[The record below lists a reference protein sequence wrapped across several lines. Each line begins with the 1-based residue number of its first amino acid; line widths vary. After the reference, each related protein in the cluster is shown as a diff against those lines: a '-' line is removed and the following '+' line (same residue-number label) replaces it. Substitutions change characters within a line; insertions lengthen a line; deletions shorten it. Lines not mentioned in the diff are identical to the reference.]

1 MQVFVRTLSGKTGVV
16 SVLPCDPAAVLLLST
31 AANEGVPPVLL
42 RLLWRSR
49 RVRLHRS
56 FAAQGILPGSTVFV
70 TSVLY
75 GGVGFTEAE
84 VRRVCDAVEKLA
96 RRDAGAC
103 ARMEA
108 GQWEPLVQV
117 LAHQSTASPAVV
129 EAVLRERAATIRAA
143 VAVAGITHR
152 MFAARTAKQQAAR
165 AAAAGSV
172 AGSVQASAG
181 GAPGTS
187 AVGASPAAGTGPGS
201 AGAAASRYSGAAGAP
216 SAAQHK
222 VIAAPGARLASVP
235 QQPRTVR
242 QRAQAEAFK
251 SMMGQGLD
259 EGSRAHA
266 AAQTCTFT
274 RPEPP
279 APPAPAAREG
289 QPQGRYV
296 TDVID
301 GIVGVL
307 RQHRDLASILHRKE
321 MNMLLPGELK
331 QLAEALQ
338 QQLPEKLRSSSV
350 HGMETWLHHHVD
362 EIELA
367 LAGVPNPDAVAAAA
381 GVGGAAMPWEVQ
393 LGLQR
398 VAEMMG
404 LASDA
409 EKQPAAEAWQER
421 QWHTLTDCISATR
434 AAARVAGD
442 TAGAAGAAVSTG
454 GAQTAAGG
462 VPDIATS
469 RLCDDAAAAQA
480 MRQQM
485 AAELPTQPCCV
496 CGRRRRQRDVHWH
509 RVSGL
514 REWLDEQLSVM
525 LPGTAEA
532 PRDGN
537 TLWAPP
543 TSAEAVALL
552 AGATGAAS
560 MPEITERVMRE
571 GPASGRTV
579 YRLQAH
585 PAAGTVQ
592 LAADGDHQ
600 LRVCV
605 DCMRAHQH
613 GHLPPLSYACVDNGL
628 RPSHLPQL
636 TVMEERLV
644 AVWRPLRNLMVCR
657 PPAAGGGP
665 GHWEMR
671 AHVIA
676 FKAPEP
682 QQLAAVFPCS
692 LARVPECITVVFVSP
707 AQTYQ
712 QLEAL
717 ARRVPALMVR
727 GKVVAAWARH
737 LAALYPSA
745 RLDEAAVQE
754 WERQPPTAV
763 ADTLARRAVCTQ
775 TQGEASALLRTLRA
789 EQEGYARARYGT
801 AEEAAARGAST
812 AMAVAVNSDS
822 SSGSDSEAIIVQQS
836 LARPSRKRSRL
847 LSAAH
852 MQRLLCGLD
861 RDASVA
867 VRQLLLAHNFKAAAT
882 KLLRHHGGAPTKEAV
897 TQMQVQLQ
905 TQHCNYEQVLTDH
918 ERALIAEANA
928 SGSTRPL
935 SRPPAGAPLPPGSLF
950 VVHEPQALSP
960 VQREHGGRR
969 PQSLPALPAEAAQR
983 AGAAAPAAAAAGA
996 EVAAAFSSCGQNVT
1010 HMQGIDD
1017 VDLSPTPAD
1026 SPALR
1031 AVFEDACA
1039 DERAL
1044 QLLLDGWPLASCTEQ
1059 APQSD
1064 YQPEWPLRVHVNRF
1078 PNGTGACP
1086 AGMQMLSWIQLQLQ
1100 RWYPPAP
1107 DGTEDC
1113 SAQANASGSTRPLS
1127 RPPAGAPLP
1136 PGSLFVVHEPQAL
1149 SPVQREHGGRRP
1161 QSLPALPAEAAQRA
1175 GAAAP
1180 AAAAAGAEVAAAFSS
1195 CGQNVTHMQGID
1207 DVDLSP
1213 TPADSPALR
1222 AVFEDACADER
1233 ALQLLLDG
1241 WPLASCTEQA
1251 PQSDYQP
1258 EWPLRV
1264 HVNRFP
1270 NGTGACP
1277 AGMQMLSWIQLQ
1289 LQRWYPPAPDG
1300 TEDCSAQ
1307 APHFIL
1313 DMFDAWQRHTVN
1325 QQVAVRF
1332 KLDPQ
1337 LIMSLGDM
1345 GPDTLVEAADVLAA
1359 GLSRAE
1365 QAQRLHGSPPE
1376 VEQLVRG
1383 ARITG
1388 AHVVGSPGSYAALR
1402 SRAYGLWAA
1411 YGPPSA
1417 TVTLNPASVHSDA
1430 TFTLMGRPYT
1440 FDVRTGAPQHRPMA
1454 AERWDLVA
1462 GHPLACAESFEA
1474 FMDAFCDVFLGWPA
1488 GSDVQQRSNC
1498 LFGRV
1503 DAFFF
1508 KFEMNQRGELHVHGC
1523 IWQPGLQPARL
1534 RKALA
1539 DPRNCPD
1546 VLDFLES
1553 VQTQWFASPLLFSG
1567 GERPVHAQK
1576 LSTEQLQEVAEA
1588 AGSERLTE
1596 LQRDILR
1603 EVLVEVKARGAMEDA
1618 AVSCRPPLQCS
1629 SLTEAER
1636 LGLFAAHAVLETLL
1650 HAHRDGTCTTSH
1662 SKHATDSNC
1671 RMRLPRMLHWLTTY
1685 LHEQSVCVHLKRY
1698 GRYMVSHMVALLLAV
1713 PCNHTVTFACDVG
1726 RWLRTRELWDQRH
1739 EGIPRTDPVWERRPQ
1754 LPSLEQLAADAADY
1768 ALKYATKSEAVQ
1780 GSRALIAAATMLR
1793 RRMHLMTPEQQAGIE
1808 SEHLPIQDV
1817 LDQLR
1822 HPFAAF
1828 ADASASAW
1836 APRPP
1841 TAGVSAAGE
1850 SSTPAQAQF
1859 TAEVTARAQQ
1869 SATVAALRTARPV
1882 GAAAVQREGMF
1893 NLAHAINL
1901 LTAQQ
1906 TFSAP
1911 AAALLLMRGTDAH
1924 ESHQFRAIDYR
1935 MFSQHV
1941 QSQLKRADPELR
1953 PRDTQL
1959 RLVCTMGS
1967 VGAGGSPTGEGQ
1979 LPAAS
1984 TIASDVPDP
1993 GPSGSV
1999 QQLEQPAVAP
2009 ARYRSSSYLKDYLY
2023 RGEALRELSPMMMA
2037 MLFYKHSAG
2046 PDGAQGHHLRL
2057 HPAHPEYSKCVWRR
2071 RLRPYVPQPVCD
2083 PVVRPADGVGDP
2095 QVLERYAV
2103 FALANFAAYS
2113 CDDMLDLSNGA
2124 WAAYQRCFAQPA
2136 DGQSLHVRIACR
2148 MLDHVD
2154 GLARVRMRAEERRQL
2169 QAEAEGT
2176 AEDVAEEAL
2185 LEGVPLEG
2193 MDDLEAEPQDD
2204 EEPDV
2209 RRSAAPAAELWQGCA
2224 LSETERA
2231 GLLQRIVHGGLG
2243 GGLTTEATTV
2253 VAQIPRANA
2262 WPAVG
2267 RTAAAAVVRSTQEW
2281 THERLAAAQQ
2291 RMHDYDLGGQ
2301 YAAQALAQAQGAV
2314 QQQLLLYNSGTAAVT
2329 AKLVLISPL
2338 AVTTAA
2344 PEVQGVWPDAAN
2356 PGAEPPY
2363 VLCPEDSQPT
2373 PEDTARLWNLSDD
2386 QQQAFMLYA
2395 QLLLAEAAGVRQPPV
2410 CSVLTGKAG
2419 SGKSRV
2425 LQALLWFAYQHRCE
2439 SLIALVSYTWR
2450 AALHLP
2456 QPRHVPLYSG
2466 AAEESLRQLLAPG
2479 AGDGGAMERQIR
2491 QLEHP
2496 EGSMN
2501 LMGRELWNMVPFAFV
2516 LTHQHRQQAGVA
2528 RAAACARAASAAAAM
2543 A

>member
-1 MQVFVRTLSGKTGVV
+1 
-16 SVLPCDPAAVLLLST
+16 
-31 AANEGVPPVLL
+31 
-42 RLLWRSR
+42 
-49 RVRLHRS
+49 
-56 FAAQGILPGSTVFV
+56 
-70 TSVLY
+70 
-75 GGVGFTEAE
+75 
-84 VRRVCDAVEKLA
+84 
-96 RRDAGAC
+96 
-103 ARMEA
+103 
-108 GQWEPLVQV
+108 
-117 LAHQSTASPAVV
+117 
-129 EAVLRERAATIRAA
+129 
-143 VAVAGITHR
+143 
-152 MFAARTAKQQAAR
+152 
-165 AAAAGSV
+165 
-172 AGSVQASAG
+172 
-181 GAPGTS
+181 
-187 AVGASPAAGTGPGS
+187 
-201 AGAAASRYSGAAGAP
+201 
-216 SAAQHK
+216 
-222 VIAAPGARLASVP
+222 
-235 QQPRTVR
+235 
-242 QRAQAEAFK
+242 
-251 SMMGQGLD
+251 
-259 EGSRAHA
+259 
-266 AAQTCTFT
+266 
-274 RPEPP
+274 
-279 APPAPAAREG
+279 
-289 QPQGRYV
+289 
-296 TDVID
+296 
-301 GIVGVL
+301 
-307 RQHRDLASILHRKE
+307 
-321 MNMLLPGELK
+321 
-331 QLAEALQ
+331 
-338 QQLPEKLRSSSV
+338 
-350 HGMETWLHHHVD
+350 
-362 EIELA
+362 
-367 LAGVPNPDAVAAAA
+367 
-381 GVGGAAMPWEVQ
+381 
-393 LGLQR
+393 
-398 VAEMMG
+398 
-404 LASDA
+404 
-409 EKQPAAEAWQER
+409 
-421 QWHTLTDCISATR
+421 
-434 AAARVAGD
+434 
-442 TAGAAGAAVSTG
+442 
-454 GAQTAAGG
+454 
-462 VPDIATS
+462 
-469 RLCDDAAAAQA
+469 
-480 MRQQM
+480 
-485 AAELPTQPCCV
+485 
-496 CGRRRRQRDVHWH
+496 
-509 RVSGL
+509 
-514 REWLDEQLSVM
+514 
-525 LPGTAEA
+525 
-532 PRDGN
+532 
-537 TLWAPP
+537 
-543 TSAEAVALL
+543 
-552 AGATGAAS
+552 
-560 MPEITERVMRE
+560 
-571 GPASGRTV
+571 
-579 YRLQAH
+579 
-585 PAAGTVQ
+585 
-592 LAADGDHQ
+592 
-600 LRVCV
+600 
-605 DCMRAHQH
+605 
-613 GHLPPLSYACVDNGL
+613 
-628 RPSHLPQL
+628 
-636 TVMEERLV
+636 
-644 AVWRPLRNLMVCR
+644 
-657 PPAAGGGP
+657 
-665 GHWEMR
+665 
-671 AHVIA
+671 
-676 FKAPEP
+676 
-682 QQLAAVFPCS
+682 
-692 LARVPECITVVFVSP
+692 
-707 AQTYQ
+707 
-712 QLEAL
+712 
-717 ARRVPALMVR
+717 
-727 GKVVAAWARH
+727 
-737 LAALYPSA
+737 
-745 RLDEAAVQE
+745 
-754 WERQPPTAV
+754 
-763 ADTLARRAVCTQ
+763 
-775 TQGEASALLRTLRA
+775 
-789 EQEGYARARYGT
+789 
-801 AEEAAARGAST
+801 
-812 AMAVAVNSDS
+812 
-822 SSGSDSEAIIVQQS
+822 
-836 LARPSRKRSRL
+836 
-847 LSAAH
+847 
-852 MQRLLCGLD
+852 
-861 RDASVA
+861 
-867 VRQLLLAHNFKAAAT
+867 
-882 KLLRHHGGAPTKEAV
+882 
-897 TQMQVQLQ
+897 
-905 TQHCNYEQVLTDH
+905 VLTDH
-918 ERALIAEANA
+918 ERALTAEANA

-960 VQREHGGRR
+960 VQREHRARR
-969 PQSLPALPAEAAQR
+969 PQSLSGLPAEAAQR
-983 AGAAAPAAAAAGA
+983 AGAAALAAAAAGA
-996 EVAAAFSSCGQNVT
+996 EVAAAFSNCGQNVT

-1031 AVFEDACA
+1031 AVFQDACA

-1086 AGMQMLSWIQLQLQ
+1086 
-1100 RWYPPAP
+1100 
-1107 DGTEDC
+1107 T
-1113 SAQANASGSTRPLS
+1113 
-1127 RPPAGAPLP
+1127 
-1136 PGSLFVVHEPQAL
+1136 
-1149 SPVQREHGGRRP
+1149 
-1161 QSLPALPAEAAQRA
+1161 
-1175 GAAAP
+1175 
-1180 AAAAAGAEVAAAFSS
+1180 
-1195 CGQNVTHMQGID
+1195 
-1207 DVDLSP
+1207 
-1213 TPADSPALR
+1213 
-1222 AVFEDACADER
+1222 
-1233 ALQLLLDG
+1233 
-1241 WPLASCTEQA
+1241 
-1251 PQSDYQP
+1251 
-1258 EWPLRV
+1258 
-1264 HVNRFP
+1264 
-1270 NGTGACP
+1270 
-1277 AGMQMLSWIQLQ
+1277 GMQMLSWIQLQ

-1359 GLSRAE
+1359 GLSRTE

-1417 TVTLNPASVHSDA
+1417 SVTLNPASVHSDA

-1539 DPRNCPD
+1539 DPRSCPD

-1596 LQRDILR
+1596 LQRDVLR

-1836 APRPP
+1836 APWPP

-1850 SSTPAQAQF
+1850 SSTPAQAQL

-1953 PRDTQL
+1953 PRDAEL
-1959 RLVCTMGS
+1959 RLVRTMGS
-1967 VGAGGSPTGEGQ
+1967 VGAGGSARGEGQ
-1979 LPAAS
+1979 VPAAS
-1984 TIASDVPDP
+1984 TIASDVPGS

-1999 QQLEQPAVAP
+1999 QQLEQLAVAP

-2083 PVVRPADGVGDP
+2083 PVVRPADGVDDP

-2113 CDDMLDLSNGA
+2113 CDDRLDLSNGA
-2124 WAAYQRCFAQPA
+2124 WATYQRCFAQPA
-2136 DGQSLHVRIACR
+2136 HGQSLHVRIACR

-2176 AEDVAEEAL
+2176 AEDAAEEAL
-2185 LEGVPLEG
+2185 LEGVPVEG

-2231 GLLQRIVHGGLG
+2231 GLLQRVVHSGLG

-2395 QLLLAEAAGVRQPPV
+2395 QLLLTEAAGVRQPPV

-2450 AALHLP
+2450 AALHD
-2456 QPRHVPLYSG
+2456 ST
-2466 AAEESLRQLLAPG
+2466 PG
-2479 AGDGGAMERQIR
+2479 VLGTSTTSFFATAGTFGPPHRDRVERNLNGVRFIF
-2491 QLEHP
+2491 LD
-2496 EGSMN
+2496 EGT
-2501 LMGRELWNMVPFAFV
+2501 WV
-2516 LTHQHRQQAGVA
+2516 
-2528 RAAACARAASAAAAM
+2528 
-2543 A
+2543 

>member
-1 MQVFVRTLSGKTGVV
+1 
-16 SVLPCDPAAVLLLST
+16 
-31 AANEGVPPVLL
+31 
-42 RLLWRSR
+42 
-49 RVRLHRS
+49 
-56 FAAQGILPGSTVFV
+56 
-70 TSVLY
+70 
-75 GGVGFTEAE
+75 
-84 VRRVCDAVEKLA
+84 
-96 RRDAGAC
+96 
-103 ARMEA
+103 
-108 GQWEPLVQV
+108 
-117 LAHQSTASPAVV
+117 
-129 EAVLRERAATIRAA
+129 
-143 VAVAGITHR
+143 

-165 AAAAGSV
+165 AAAAGSAAAGGV
-172 AGSVQASAG
+172 QASVGGGPGTSAVGASPAARTGPGSAGAAVSDYSGAAGAPSAAPQEQAARAAAAGSVAAGGVQASAG

-187 AVGASPAAGTGPGS
+187 AVGASSAARTGPGS
-201 AGAAASRYSGAAGAP
+201 AGAAVSRYSGAAGAP

-222 VIAAPGARLASVP
+222 VTAAPGARLAGVP
-235 QQPRTVR
+235 QQPRTLR

-251 SMMGQGLD
+251 SMMRQGLD

-274 RPEPP
+274 RPEQP
-279 APPAPAAREG
+279 AAPASVAREG

-296 TDVID
+296 TDVIA

-350 HGMETWLHHHVD
+350 YGMQTWLHHHAD

-442 TAGAAGAAVSTG
+442 TAGAAGVGVGTG

-485 AAELPTQPCCV
+485 AAELPTQPCSV

-514 REWLDEQLSVM
+514 REWLDEQLSAM

-543 TSAEAVALL
+543 TSAEATALL

-560 MPEITERVMRE
+560 M
-571 GPASGRTV
+571 S
-579 YRLQAH
+579 
-585 PAAGTVQ
+585 
-592 LAADGDHQ
+592 
-600 LRVCV
+600 
-605 DCMRAHQH
+605 
-613 GHLPPLSYACVDNGL
+613 
-628 RPSHLPQL
+628 
-636 TVMEERLV
+636 
-644 AVWRPLRNLMVCR
+644 
-657 PPAAGGGP
+657 
-665 GHWEMR
+665 
-671 AHVIA
+671 
-676 FKAPEP
+676 
-682 QQLAAVFPCS
+682 
-692 LARVPECITVVFVSP
+692 
-707 AQTYQ
+707 
-712 QLEAL
+712 
-717 ARRVPALMVR
+717 
-727 GKVVAAWARH
+727 
-737 LAALYPSA
+737 
-745 RLDEAAVQE
+745 
-754 WERQPPTAV
+754 
-763 ADTLARRAVCTQ
+763 
-775 TQGEASALLRTLRA
+775 GEASALLRTLRA

-812 AMAVAVNSDS
+812 GMAAGVNSDS
-822 SSGSDSEAIIVQQS
+822 SSGSDSEAVIVQQS
-836 LARPSRKRSRL
+836 LARPSRKRPRL

-882 KLLRHHGGAPTKEAV
+882 KLLRHHGGVPTKEAV
-897 TQMQVQLQ
+897 TQMQV
-905 TQHCNYEQVLTDH
+905 LTDH
-918 ERALIAEANA
+918 ERALTAEANA

-960 VQREHGGRR
+960 VQREHRARR
-969 PQSLPALPAEAAQR
+969 PQSLSGLPAEAAQR
-983 AGAAAPAAAAAGA
+983 AGAAALAAAAAGA
-996 EVAAAFSSCGQNVT
+996 EVAAAFSNCGQNVT

-1031 AVFEDACA
+1031 AVFQDACA

-1086 AGMQMLSWIQLQLQ
+1086 
-1100 RWYPPAP
+1100 
-1107 DGTEDC
+1107 T
-1113 SAQANASGSTRPLS
+1113 
-1127 RPPAGAPLP
+1127 
-1136 PGSLFVVHEPQAL
+1136 
-1149 SPVQREHGGRRP
+1149 
-1161 QSLPALPAEAAQRA
+1161 
-1175 GAAAP
+1175 
-1180 AAAAAGAEVAAAFSS
+1180 
-1195 CGQNVTHMQGID
+1195 
-1207 DVDLSP
+1207 
-1213 TPADSPALR
+1213 
-1222 AVFEDACADER
+1222 
-1233 ALQLLLDG
+1233 
-1241 WPLASCTEQA
+1241 
-1251 PQSDYQP
+1251 
-1258 EWPLRV
+1258 
-1264 HVNRFP
+1264 
-1270 NGTGACP
+1270 
-1277 AGMQMLSWIQLQ
+1277 GMQMLSWIQLQ

-1359 GLSRAE
+1359 GLSRTE

-1417 TVTLNPASVHSDA
+1417 SVTLNPASVHSDA

-1539 DPRNCPD
+1539 DPRSCPD
-1546 VLDFLES
+1546 VLLDFLES

-1596 LQRDILR
+1596 LQRDVLR

-1698 GRYMVSHMVALLLAV
+1698 GRYMVSHMVDLLLAV

-1808 SEHLPIQDV
+1808 SEHLSIQDV

-1850 SSTPAQAQF
+1850 SSTPAQAQL

-1893 NLAHAINL
+1893 NLAHAINLL

-1953 PRDTQL
+1953 PRDAEL
-1959 RLVCTMGS
+1959 RLVRTMGS
-1967 VGAGGSPTGEGQ
+1967 VGAGGSARGEGQ
-1979 LPAAS
+1979 VPAAS
-1984 TIASDVPDP
+1984 TIASDVPGS

-1999 QQLEQPAVAP
+1999 QQLEQLAVAP

-2037 MLFYKHSAG
+2037 MLFYK
-2046 PDGAQGHHLRL
+2046 
-2057 HPAHPEYSKCVWRR
+2057 
-2071 RLRPYVPQPVCD
+2071 
-2083 PVVRPADGVGDP
+2083 
-2095 QVLERYAV
+2095 
-2103 FALANFAAYS
+2103 
-2113 CDDMLDLSNGA
+2113 
-2124 WAAYQRCFAQPA
+2124 
-2136 DGQSLHVRIACR
+2136 
-2148 MLDHVD
+2148 
-2154 GLARVRMRAEERRQL
+2154 
-2169 QAEAEGT
+2169 
-2176 AEDVAEEAL
+2176 
-2185 LEGVPLEG
+2185 
-2193 MDDLEAEPQDD
+2193 
-2204 EEPDV
+2204 
-2209 RRSAAPAAELWQGCA
+2209 
-2224 LSETERA
+2224 
-2231 GLLQRIVHGGLG
+2231 
-2243 GGLTTEATTV
+2243 
-2253 VAQIPRANA
+2253 IPRANA

-2344 PEVQGVWPDAAN
+2344 PEVQAVWPDAAN

-2450 AALHLP
+2450 AALHVSCVWGVWCK
-2456 QPRHVPLYSG
+2456 R
-2466 AAEESLRQLLAPG
+2466 
-2479 AGDGGAMERQIR
+2479 
-2491 QLEHP
+2491 
-2496 EGSMN
+2496 GS
-2501 LMGRELWNMVPFAFV
+2501 VQ
-2516 LTHQHRQQAGVA
+2516 T
-2528 RAAACARAASAAAAM
+2528 
-2543 A
+2543 